1 MWWKAT
7 IPLQLEKKAMKT
19 ETTTWSEFPNGGKP
33 TVEQILDDVIMWG
46 QCNYFGKK
54 PTWAWPLLTKNF
66 SENME
71 AWANS

>member
-1 MWWKAT
+1 MKSDNSSSVG
-7 IPLQLEKKAMKT
+7 KKINENWDNNMIRI
-19 ETTTWSEFPNGGKP
+19 PNGGKP

-46 QCNYFGKK
+46 QCNYFCKK
-54 PTWAWPLLTKNF
+54 PTWAWLLLTKNF